1 MSEHSMSE
9 KNPVIAVIGGT
20 GDLGTGLVFRWA
32 RAGYH
37 VIVGSRKAESAVEA
51 AAAMKA
57 RLPNSHV
64 EGMENSAA
72 ATKADVVCM
81 TVPFSHQQDTLA
93 VIHSAVQGKIFID
106 VTVSLK
112 PPKVG
117 TVQLP
122 PEGSAG
128 VIAQKTLGENVRVV
142 SAFQNI
148 AAAHLNDE
156 HDIHCDVLVTGDD
169 VDAREVVVQ
178 LAKAAGMKAWH
189 AGPIA
194 NSAATEALTSVLIT
208 LNKRY
213 KIAGGAG
220 IVITGEPGV

>member
-1 MSEHSMSE
+1 MSE
-9 KNPVIAVIGGT
+9 KKPVIAVVGGT
-20 GDLGTGLVFRWA
+20 GDLGTGLVFRWV

-37 VIVGSRKAESAVEA
+37 VVIGSRKAESAAEA
-51 AAAMKA
+51 ATAMKA
-57 RLPNSHV
+57 RVAGANV

-72 ATKADVVCM
+72 AAKADIVCM

-93 VIHSAVQGKIFID
+93 VIRESVQGKIFID

-112 PPKVG
+112 PPKVA

-122 PEGSAG
+122 AEGSAG
-128 VIAQKTLGENVRVV
+128 VIAQQTLGDNVRVV

-148 AAAHLNDE
+148 AAAHLNDA

-169 VDAREVVVQ
+169 VDARETVVQ
-178 LAKAAGMKAWH
+178 IAQAAGMKAWH
-189 AGPIA
+189 AGPLA
-194 NSAATEALTSVLIT
+194 NSAATEALTSVLIFM
-208 LNKRY
+208 NKRY

-220 IVITGEPGV
+220 ITITGEVGA

>member
-1 MSEHSMSE
+1 MSE
-9 KNPVIAVIGGT
+9 KKPVIAVVGGT
-20 GDLGTGLVFRWA
+20 GDLGTGLVFRWV

-37 VIVGSRKAESAVEA
+37 VVIGSRKAESAAEA
-51 AAAMKA
+51 ATAMKA
-57 RLPNSHV
+57 RVAGANV

-72 ATKADVVCM
+72 AAKADIVCM

-93 VIHSAVQGKIFID
+93 VIRESVQGKIFID

-112 PPKVG
+112 PPKVA

-122 PEGSAG
+122 AEGSAG
-128 VIAQKTLGENVRVV
+128 VIAQQTLGDNVRVV

-148 AAAHLNDE
+148 AAAHLNDA

-169 VDAREVVVQ
+169 VDARETVVQ
-178 LAKAAGMKAWH
+178 LAQAAGMKAWH
-189 AGPIA
+189 AGPLA
-194 NSAATEALTSVLIT
+194 NSAATEALTSVLIFM
-208 LNKRY
+208 NKRY

-220 IVITGEPGV
+220 ITITGEVGA

>member
-1 MSEHSMSE
+1 MSEQ
-9 KNPVIAVIGGT
+9 KPVIAVVGGT
-20 GDLGTGLVFRWA
+20 GDLGSGLVFRWC

-37 VIVGSRKAESAVEA
+37 VIVGSRKAESATEA
-51 AAAMKA
+51 AAAMKTRVPSA
-57 RLPNSHV
+57 QI

-72 ATKADVVCM
+72 AAKADIVCM

-93 VIHSAVQGKIFID
+93 AIHAAVQGKIFID

-112 PPKVG
+112 PPKVA

-122 PEGSAG
+122 AEGSAG

-148 AAAHLNDE
+148 AAAHLNDDHE
-156 HDIHCDVLVTGDD
+156 IHCDVLVTGDD
-169 VDAREVVVQ
+169 VDARETVVQ
-178 LAKAAGMKAWH
+178 LAQAAGMKAWH
-189 AGPIA
+189 AGPLA
-194 NSAATEALTSVLIT
+194 NSAATEALTSVLIFM
-208 LNKRY
+208 NKRY

-220 IVITGEPGV
+220 ITITGEVGV

>member
-1 MSEHSMSE
+1 MSEQ
-9 KNPVIAVIGGT
+9 KPVIAVVGGT
-20 GDLGTGLVFRWA
+20 GDLGSGLVFRWC

-37 VIVGSRKAESAVEA
+37 VIVGSRKAESATEA
-51 AAAMKA
+51 AAAMKTRVPSA
-57 RLPNSHV
+57 QI

-72 ATKADVVCM
+72 AAKADIVCM

-93 VIHSAVQGKIFID
+93 AIHSAVQGKIFID

-112 PPKVG
+112 PPKVA

-122 PEGSAG
+122 AEGSAG

-148 AAAHLNDE
+148 AAAHLNDDHE
-156 HDIHCDVLVTGDD
+156 IHCDVLVTGDD
-169 VDAREVVVQ
+169 VDARETVVQ
-178 LAKAAGMKAWH
+178 LAQAAGMKAWH
-189 AGPIA
+189 AGPLA
-194 NSAATEALTSVLIT
+194 NSAATEALTSVLIFM
-208 LNKRY
+208 NKRY

-220 IVITGEPGV
+220 ITITGEVGV

>member
-1 MSEHSMSE
+1 MSE
-9 KNPVIAVIGGT
+9 KKPVIAVVGGT
-20 GDLGTGLVFRWA
+20 GDLGTGLVFRWV

-37 VIVGSRKAESAVEA
+37 VVIGSRKAESAAEA
-51 AAAMKA
+51 ATAMKA
-57 RLPNSHV
+57 RVAGANV

-72 ATKADVVCM
+72 AAKADIVCM

-93 VIHSAVQGKIFID
+93 VIRESVQGKIFID

-112 PPKVG
+112 PPKVA

-122 PEGSAG
+122 AEGSAG
-128 VIAQKTLGENVRVV
+128 VIAQQTLGDNVRVV

-156 HDIHCDVLVTGDD
+156 HEIHCDVLVTGDD
-169 VDAREVVVQ
+169 VDARETVVQ
-178 LAKAAGMKAWH
+178 IAQAAGMKAWH
-189 AGPIA
+189 AGPLA
-194 NSAATEALTSVLIT
+194 NSAATEALTSVLIFM
-208 LNKRY
+208 NKRY

-220 IVITGEPGV
+220 ITITGEVGA

>member
-1 MSEHSMSE
+1 MSEQ
-9 KNPVIAVIGGT
+9 KPVIAVVGGT
-20 GDLGTGLVFRWA
+20 GDLGSGLVLRWC

-37 VIVGSRKAESAVEA
+37 VIVGARNAESATEA
-51 AAAMKA
+51 AAAMKTRVPSA
-57 RLPNSHV
+57 HI

-72 ATKADVVCM
+72 AAKADIVCM

-93 VIHSAVQGKIFID
+93 AIHAAVQGKIFID

-112 PPKVG
+112 PPKVA

-122 PEGSAG
+122 TEGSAG

-148 AAAHLNDE
+148 AAAHLNDDHE
-156 HDIHCDVLVTGDD
+156 IHCDVLVTGDD
-169 VDAREVVVQ
+169 VDARETVVQ
-178 LAKAAGMKAWH
+178 LAQAAGMKAWH
-189 AGPIA
+189 AGPLA
-194 NSAATEALTSVLIT
+194 NSAATEALTSVLIFM
-208 LNKRY
+208 NKRY

-220 IVITGEPGV
+220 ITITGEVGV

>member
-1 MSEHSMSE
+1 MSEQ
-9 KNPVIAVIGGT
+9 KPVIAVVGGT
-20 GDLGTGLVFRWA
+20 GDLGTGLVFRWV

-37 VIVGSRKAESAVEA
+37 VIIGSRKVEGALEA

-57 RLPNSHV
+57 RLPNAQV

-72 ATKADVVCM
+72 AAKADIVCM

-93 VIHSAVQGKIFID
+93 LIHSAVQGKIFVD

-128 VIAQKTLGENVRVV
+128 VIAQQTLGENVRVV
-142 SAFQNI
+142 SAFQNV

-169 VDAREVVVQ
+169 IEAREVVIQ
-178 LAKAAGMKAWH
+178 LANAAGMKAWH

-194 NSAATEALTSVLIT
+194 NSAATEALTSLIIT
-208 LNKRY
+208 INKLY

-220 IVITGEPGV
+220 IQITGTPGV

>member
-1 MSEHSMSE
+1 MSDS
-9 KNPVIAVIGGT
+9 KPVIAVIGGT
-20 GDLGTGLVFRWA
+20 GDLGTGLVYRWC

-37 VIVGSRKAESAVEA
+37 VIIGSRKADSAAEA
-51 AAAMKA
+51 ATAMQA
-57 RLPNSHV
+57 RVPGAHV
-64 EGMENSAA
+64 EGMENPAA
-72 ATKADVVCM
+72 ASKADIVCM
-81 TVPFSHQQDTLA
+81 TVPFSHQQGTLES
-93 VIHSAVQGKIFID
+93 IRDAVQGKIFID

-122 PEGSAG
+122 AEGSAG
-128 VIAQKTLGENVRVV
+128 VIAQQTLGDQVRVV

-169 VDAREVVVQ
+169 ADARETVVQ
-178 LAKAAGMKAWH
+178 LAQAAGMKAWH
-189 AGPIA
+189 AGSIA
-194 NSAATEALTSVLIT
+194 NSAATEALTSVLIFM
-208 LNKRY
+208 NKRY

-220 IVITGEPGV
+220 IAITGEPGV

>member
-1 MSEHSMSE
+1 MSEQ
-9 KNPVIAVIGGT
+9 KPVIAVIGGT
-20 GDLGTGLVFRWA
+20 GDLGTGLVFRWC

-51 AAAMKA
+51 AATMKA
-57 RLPNSHV
+57 RVPSANI

-72 ATKADVVCM
+72 AARADIVCM

-93 VIHSAVQGKIFID
+93 VIRDGVQGKIFID

-128 VIAQKTLGENVRVV
+128 VIAQQTLGENVRVV

-169 VDAREVVVQ
+169 ADAREVVVQ
-178 LAKAAGMKAWH
+178 LAQAAGMKAWH
-189 AGPIA
+189 AGSIA
-194 NSAATEALTSVLIT
+194 NSAATEALTSVLIFM
-208 LNKRY
+208 NKRY

-220 IVITGEPGV
+220 ITITGEPRV

>member
-1 MSEHSMSE
+1 MSEQ
-9 KNPVIAVIGGT
+9 KPIIAVIGGT
-20 GDLGTGLVFRWA
+20 GDLGTGLVFRWC

-37 VIVGSRKAESAVEA
+37 VIVGSRKAEGAIEA
-51 AAAMKA
+51 AAAMKTRVPSA
-57 RLPNSHV
+57 QV

-72 ATKADVVCM
+72 ASKADIVCM

-93 VIHSAVQGKIFID
+93 SIHSAVQGKIFID

-122 PEGSAG
+122 AEGSAG
-128 VIAQKTLGENVRVV
+128 VIAQKTLGDTVRVV

-148 AAAHLNDE
+148 AAAHLNDT

-169 VDAREVVVQ
+169 VDARETVVQ
-178 LAKAAGMKAWH
+178 LAQAAGMKAWH
-189 AGPIA
+189 AGGIA
-194 NSAATEALTSVLIT
+194 NSAATEALTSVLIFM
-208 LNKRY
+208 NKRY

-220 IVITGEPGV
+220 ITITGEVGA

>member
-1 MSEHSMSE
+1 MSD
-9 KNPVIAVIGGT
+9 KKPVLAVIGGT
-20 GDLGTGLVFRWA
+20 GDLGTGLVYRWA

-37 VIVGSRKAESAVEA
+37 VIIGSRKAESAVEA
-51 AAAMKA
+51 ATAMQA
-57 RLPNSHV
+57 RVPSATV

-72 ATKADVVCM
+72 AQRADIVCM

-93 VIHSAVQGKIFID
+93 VIRDGVQGKIFID

-122 PEGSAG
+122 AEGSAG
-128 VIAQKTLGENVRVV
+128 VIAQATLGENVKVV

-148 AAAHLNDE
+148 AAAHLNDD

-169 VDAREVVVQ
+169 ADSREVVVQ
-178 LAKAAGMKAWH
+178 LAQAAGMKAWH

-220 IVITGEPGV
+220 IRITGEPGV

>member
-1 MSEHSMSE
+1 MSEQ
-9 KNPVIAVIGGT
+9 KPVIAVVGGT
-20 GDLGTGLVFRWA
+20 GDLGSGLVFRWC

-37 VIVGSRKAESAVEA
+37 VIVGSRKAESATEA

-57 RLPNSHV
+57 RVPSAQI

-72 ATKADVVCM
+72 AAKADIVCM

-93 VIHSAVQGKIFID
+93 AIHAAVQGKIFID

-112 PPKVG
+112 PPKVA

-122 PEGSAG
+122 AEGSAG

-148 AAAHLNDE
+148 AAAHLNDD
-156 HDIHCDVLVTGDD
+156 HAIHCDVLVTGDD
-169 VDAREVVVQ
+169 VDARETVVQ
-178 LAKAAGMKAWH
+178 LAQAAGMKAWH
-189 AGPIA
+189 AGPLA
-194 NSAATEALTSVLIT
+194 NSAATEALTSVLIFM
-208 LNKRY
+208 NKRY

-220 IVITGEPGV
+220 ITITGEVGI

>member
-1 MSEHSMSE
+1 MSEQ
-9 KNPVIAVIGGT
+9 KPVIAVVGGT
-20 GDLGTGLVFRWA
+20 GDLGTGLVFRWS

-37 VIVGSRKAESAVEA
+37 VIIGSRKVESAVES
-51 AAAMKA
+51 AAAMKV
-57 RLPNSHV
+57 RLPNAQV

-72 ATKADVVCM
+72 AAKADIVCM

-93 VIHSAVQGKIFID
+93 VIREGVQGKIFVD

-128 VIAQKTLGENVRVV
+128 VIAQKTLGDNVRVV

-156 HDIHCDVLVTGDD
+156 HEIHCDVLVTGDD
-169 VDAREVVVQ
+169 IDAREVVVQ
-178 LAKAAGMKAWH
+178 LAQAAGMKAWH
-189 AGPIA
+189 AGPLA
-194 NSAATEALTSVLIT
+194 NSAATEALTSLIIT
-208 LNKRY
+208 INKRY

-220 IVITGEPGV
+220 IKITGDVGI

>member
-1 MSEHSMSE
+1 MSEQ
-9 KNPVIAVIGGT
+9 KPVIAVVGGT
-20 GDLGTGLVFRWA
+20 GDLGTGLVFRWC

-51 AAAMKA
+51 AVAMQA
-57 RLPNSHV
+57 RVPSAQV

-72 ATKADVVCM
+72 AAKADIVCM

-93 VIHSAVQGKIFID
+93 VIREAVQGKIFID

-122 PEGSAG
+122 AEGSAG
-128 VIAQKTLGENVRVV
+128 VIAQQTLGENVRVV

-148 AAAHLNDE
+148 AAAHLNDT
-156 HDIHCDVLVTGDD
+156 HAIHCDVLVTGDD
-169 VDAREVVVQ
+169 VDARETVVQ
-178 LAKAAGMKAWH
+178 LAQAAGMKAWH
-189 AGPIA
+189 AGSIA
-194 NSAATEALTSVLIT
+194 NSAATEALTSVLIFM
-208 LNKRY
+208 NKRY

-220 IVITGEPGV
+220 ITITGETGV

>member
-1 MSEHSMSE
+1 MSEQ
-9 KNPVIAVIGGT
+9 KPVIAVVGGT
-20 GDLGTGLVFRWA
+20 GDLGTGLVFRWV

-37 VIVGSRKAESAVEA
+37 VIIGSRKVEGALEA

-57 RLPNSHV
+57 RLPNAQV

-72 ATKADVVCM
+72 AAKADIVCM

-93 VIHSAVQGKIFID
+93 LIHSAVQGKIFVD

-128 VIAQKTLGENVRVV
+128 VIAQQTLGENVRVV
-142 SAFQNI
+142 SAFQNV

-169 VDAREVVVQ
+169 IEAREVVIQ
-178 LAKAAGMKAWH
+178 LANAAGMKAWH

-194 NSAATEALTSVLIT
+194 NSAATEALTSLIIT
-208 LNKRY
+208 INKRY

-220 IVITGEPGV
+220 IQITGTPGI

>member
-1 MSEHSMSE
+1 MSEQ
-9 KNPVIAVIGGT
+9 KPVIAVVGGT
-20 GDLGTGLVFRWA
+20 GDLGTGLVFRWS

-37 VIVGSRKAESAVEA
+37 VIIGSRKVKGAVEA
-51 AAAMKA
+51 AAAMKV
-57 RLPNSHV
+57 RVPNAQV

-72 ATKADVVCM
+72 AAKADIVCM

-93 VIHSAVQGKIFID
+93 VIHEAVQGKIFVD

-128 VIAQKTLGENVRVV
+128 VIAQKTLGDNVRVV

-169 VDAREVVVQ
+169 IDAREVVVQ
-178 LAKAAGMKAWH
+178 LAQAAGMKAWH
-189 AGPIA
+189 AGPLA
-194 NSAATEALTSVLIT
+194 NSAATEALTSLIIT
-208 LNKRY
+208 INKRY

-220 IVITGEPGV
+220 IKITGDVGI

>member
-1 MSEHSMSE
+1 MSEHNVSGQ
-9 KNPVIAVIGGT
+9 KPVIAVIGGT
-20 GDLGTGLVFRWA
+20 GDLGTGLVFRWV

-37 VIVGSRKAESAVEA
+37 VVIGSRKAEGAVEA
-51 AAAMKA
+51 AAAMKSRVPA
-57 RLPNSHV
+57 GHV

-72 ATKADVVCM
+72 AAKADIVCM
-81 TVPFSHQQDTLA
+81 TVPFSHQQDTLG
-93 VIHSAVQGKIFID
+93 VIHAGVQGKIFID

-122 PEGSAG
+122 AEGSAG
-128 VIAQKTLGENVRVV
+128 VIAQKTLGDNVRVV

-169 VDAREVVVQ
+169 ADARDVVVQ
-178 LAKAAGMKAWH
+178 LAQAAGMKAWH

-220 IVITGEPGV
+220 IVITGEPGI